1 MSDFHDYAEQ
11 CVLCVK
17 SRIMLI
23 LLAVWAIFSF
33 GVQLYVRTL
42 NKITVPILEMPLGLY
57 LAVQGALIMF
67 AILLFWFARQ
77 RPVQTRVAQVTA
89 DGRFR

>member
-17 SRIMLI
+17 SRIMMAFLTS
-23 LLAVWAIFSF
+23 WAIFSF
-33 GVQLYVRTL
+33 GVQAYMRPL

-57 LAVQGALIMF
+57 LTVQGALIMF

-77 RPVQTRVAQVTA
+77 RPAPAHVAPVTA
-89 DGRFR
+89 RGALR

>member
-17 SRIMLI
+17 SRIMMAF
-23 LLAVWAIFSF
+23 LAVWAIFSF
-33 GVQLYVRTL
+33 GVQAYARPL
-42 NKITVPILEMPLGLY
+42 NKITVPILQMPLGLY

-77 RPVQTRVAQVTA
+77 RPVTVGVPRVMARGALQ
-89 DGRFR
+89 